1 MVRLLERL
9 ALTVNVAKVKRFSK
23 RKIREKYWSVAD
35 MFEKTVRY
43 YPNKTIEFKNQ
54 EISYKDLDLLSNQV
68 AHWAAK
74 NGIRTGTVVPLLMNN
89 CPAYIAIWLGLA
101 KIGAAAALINTNLQG
116 KSLLHCLQTGLDQSK
131 GKDISEINIIIFGEE
146 HEDVLT
152 EPLRNRLAENY
163 KDLKYFK
170 FSHSTKTDIKLESRM
185 EVEPEPEKEQEP
197 EPEPEPEKE
206 QEPEPEPE
214 PEKEQEPEPEPEP
227 ESESIP
233 REIVRSQIEKLLES
247 QLPDEEPKLFYESFS
262 ECVKAASSNKIN
274 KLLRKSVLFS
284 DPLYY
289 IFTSGTTGLPKAA
302 KIPHLRFYAA
312 GIAFKYLY
320 GLRETDK
327 IYIPLPIYHSNGGMV
342 GVGSAWACG
351 MSMVIREKFS
361 ASKYFKD
368 CQTHKCTIGIYIGEC
383 CRYILNSP
391 PRGSDKNHPVRLMI
405 GNGLRPDIWKQF
417 VDRFNVKMGEFY
429 GSTEGNANLFNPFGK
444 IGAIGYLPPLLRKIY
459 PVKFVKFNQETEE
472 LVRDSRGFCIECNY
486 NETGE
491 AIGYINDND
500 ATRRFDGYTN
510 QDANEKKI
518 AHNVFFQGDKWFR
531 TGDLLKMDNEGF
543 VYFVDR
549 IGDTFRW
556 KGENVATTEVAEVI
570 SQVKGINDVNVYGV
584 KISNLD
590 GRAGMAAMQSND
602 ELNLQNLYQVLS
614 EQLPPYAR
622 PLFLRELPESD
633 LTGTFKHK
641 KVNLRDE
648 GFNPNEIND
657 QLYFRKDDE
666 KTFIKL
672 NASLYEEIID
682 GKFKI

>member
-1 MVRLLERL
+1 MVRLRDRL
-9 ALTVNVAKVKRFSK
+9 ALTLNVVKVKRQSK
-23 RKIREKYWSVAD
+23 RKIKEKHWSVAD
-35 MFEKTVRY
+35 MFEKTVQL
-43 YPNKTIEFKNQ
+43 YPNKTIEFKDQ
-54 EISYKDLDLLSNQV
+54 EITYGDLDLLSNQV

-74 NGIRTGTVVPLLMNN
+74 NGIRTGTVVPLMMNN

-101 KIGAAAALINTNLQG
+101 KIGASAALINTNLSG
-116 KSLLHCLQTGLDQSK
+116 KSLLHCLQTGLEQSK
-131 GKDISEINIIIFGEE
+131 GQDVCETNIIIFGEE
-146 HEDVLT
+146 QEDLFT
-152 EPLRNRLAENY
+152 EKLREKLAENY
-163 KDLKYFK
+163 KDLKYFR
-170 FSHSTKTDIKLESRM
+170 FSHSEKDVE
-185 EVEPEPEKEQEP
+185 EPEEEP
-197 EPEPEPEKE
+197 NTKQDEE
-206 QEPEPEPE
+206 
-214 PEKEQEPEPEPEP
+214 
-227 ESESIP
+227 ESVP
-233 REIVRSQIEKLLES
+233 KEIVKSVITNLFDSQF
-247 QLPDEEPKLFYESFS
+247 FYKSFNQGI
-262 ECVKAASSNKIN
+262 KKASSDKVN
-274 KLLRKSVLFS
+274 KLLRKSVIFS

-312 GIAFKYLY
+312 GVAFKHLY
-320 GLRETDK
+320 GLRTTDK

-342 GVGSAWACG
+342 GVGSAWATG

-368 CQTHKCTIGIYIGEC
+368 CQTHNCTIGIYIGEC

-405 GNGLRPDIWKQF
+405 GNGLRPDIWQPF

-429 GSTEGNANLFNPFGK
+429 GSTEGNANLFNPIGK
-444 IGAIGYLPPLLRKIY
+444 VGAIGYLPPLLRKIY

-472 LVRDSRGFCIECNY
+472 LVRDVRGFCIECNY
-486 NETGE
+486 DEAGE

-510 QDANEKKI
+510 KDANEKKI
-518 AHNVFFQGDKWFR
+518 AHDVFAKGDKWFR
-531 TGDLLKMDNEGF
+531 TGDLLKMDREGF

-556 KGENVATTEVAEVI
+556 KGENVATTEVAEVM

-584 KISNLD
+584 KIGELD
-590 GRAGMAAMQSND
+590 GRAGMAAIQSND
-602 ELNLQNLYQVLS
+602 ELEFTNLYQVLS

-641 KVNLRDE
+641 KVKLRDE
-648 GFNPNEIND
+648 GFNPTEIGD
-657 QLYFRKDDE
+657 QLYFRNDEE

-672 NASLYEEIID
+672 NASLYEEIVN
-682 GKFKI
+682 GKLKI